1 MKVGNSASLCFLRAK
16 QKDYGILLA
25 IKDFDCLAV
34 YYGIPIINDS
44 YTYGTIRYGGKP
56 VSGTAKQMVA
66 RQDWNSKCPTYL
78 TKITQ
83 LISSKL
89 WEESNSYYFPLSV
102 DEAKKCIDE
111 GKTSLDFYDA
121 SCPVI
126 NKIKLKDEG
135 NYDEKG
141 IVDSADITA
150 IKSDPA
156 TFWTYV
162 QNDLTQLNNYI
173 QKMVGNWG

>member
-1 MKVGNSASLCFLRAK
+1 MKAKIVSKSLE
-16 QKDYGILLA
+16 
-25 IKDFDCLAV
+25 
-34 YYGIPIINDS
+34 
-44 YTYGTIRYGGKP
+44 
-56 VSGTAKQMVA
+56 VSGRTLSFEHGRFAEAATSAVVA
-66 RQDWNSKCPTYL
+66 HYGDSVVFASVVIGREDLSKD
-78 TKITQ
+78 
-83 LISSKL
+83 
-89 WEESNSYYFPLSV
+89 YFPLSV

-111 GKTSLDFYDA
+111 GKTRLDFYDA
-121 SCPVI
+121 SCQVI

-173 QKMVGNWG
+173 QKMVGNWGE